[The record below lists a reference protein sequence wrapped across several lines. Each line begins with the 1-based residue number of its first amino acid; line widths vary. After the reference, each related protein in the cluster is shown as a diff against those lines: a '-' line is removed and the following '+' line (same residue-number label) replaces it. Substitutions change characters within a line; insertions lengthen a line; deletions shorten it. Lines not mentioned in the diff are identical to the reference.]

1 MRKRLLSFVLAV
13 LMIASLLPTTALA
26 AEAAASGTCGA
37 EGDGSNLTWTLDS
50 EGTLTISGTG
60 AMENYF
66 SDDAPWTAQDVKTV
80 VIDNGVTSIG
90 GFAFD
95 GCHNLKNVTISDS
108 VTKIREY
115 AFSGCTALTGITI
128 PSGVTSMNR
137 AFENCTAL
145 TTVTLPDSVEEI
157 IGTFA
162 GCTALTNIKIPRKAF
177 FIEGAFAGCTSL
189 TDIAVAEENPYCCA
203 MSGIVYSKDQK
214 MIVAYPAG
222 RPDTAFAIP
231 EGVTG
236 IDDDAFSGCTNLTQ
250 VSIPEGVTGI
260 GNEAFSGCTNLT
272 QVSIPES
279 VTGIGNDAF
288 SECTNLTQVSVPEGV
303 TKIEYQTFYG
313 CESLKSVTIPD
324 AITDIGGN
332 AFLDCDSLKDVYFL
346 GTKDAWQKVSIES
359 GNEAIT
365 ENATMHYFGE
375 WTREKEPTCTE
386 PGSETRTCLEAGCDK
401 TFTREIPALGHAWDI
416 RNVIKPATPE
426 EDGTV
431 TYTCTRCGEKRTETL
446 KIVGSGTCGAEGE
459 GSGLTWTLDS
469 EGTLTISGT
478 GDMKHNEYSASNPAP
493 WADQEVKKAVIANGI
508 TSIGNY
514 AFYGCTHLAS
524 VTIPD
529 SVTSIGYGT
538 FENCTSLTSVT
549 IPDGVTSI
557 EGYTFHNCTSLKSAS
572 IPDSVTSIDKCAF
585 YDCTHLESVAIPDGV
600 TSIGEHAFSG
610 CKSLTS
616 VTIPNSVTSIGY
628 EAFHDCYCLASV
640 TISNS
645 VTIIDYCTFGYC
657 TSLTSV
663 TIPDGVTRIEDDAFR
678 GCTSLASVTI
688 PSNVKDIY
696 SGAFLGCDALKE
708 VNYLDSKEAFH
719 TISIGEYSKAILQAA
734 TIHYFAQWDMEK
746 QPTCTEPGHGTSQC
760 SEDGCTKTYSREFPA
775 LGHTWGIRNVIKP
788 ATPEEDG
795 TVTYTCTRCGEKR
808 TETLKIVSSGTCGAE
823 GDGSNLTWT
832 LDSEGTLTISGTG
845 DMVRDGNQLW
855 RDQKVKKAVIANG
868 VTSISAYAFSG
879 CTYLESITI
888 PNSVTSIGTGAFR
901 GCSSLTNVTI
911 PNGVTSIDYETF
923 GNCASLTSVSIPDS
937 VTSIGQYAFYQCVSL
952 ESVTIPNGVTSIG
965 YWAFNGC
972 ISLTSVVISGSVLSI
987 GDSAFSGC
995 YKLADVTISDGVKKL
1010 GKCVFAGCDALTSL
1024 EIPASVEEMSGAIDA
1039 CKNLTTI
1046 SVAPE
1051 NAYYCVRDGVVY
1063 SKDGKDLVV
1072 YPQIGETSVVV
1083 PDGVLSIEDYAF
1095 SCHENLE
1102 RVQLPAGIINIGNYA
1117 FQNCWKLT
1125 DVTIPDS
1132 ITNIGSG
1139 AFSRTALTSLQLP
1152 NGATNLFI
1160 RDEAFY
1166 GCDKL
1171 TSVVIPEGVAS
1182 IGDHAFYK
1190 CTGLKNAA
1198 IPDSVVDL
1206 GWSIFGNCTSLESV
1220 TLTENTPYLN
1230 LRGVFY
1236 GCTNLK
1242 EVNYFGSKDGFD
1254 KIVWDEVDRNALK
1267 NATVHYFEQ
1276 WTVETQ
1282 PTCTTPGYGTS
1293 QCAEDG
1299 CTKTYT
1305 GEISA
1310 LGHAWDDGVV
1320 NKAATMTEYGDK
1332 TYTCTRCGA
1341 QKTQALKVL
1350 YSGTCGAEGSRSN
1363 VTWTLD
1369 NTGTLTI
1376 SGNGAMYSYWNTGI
1390 VGYNTPWRDL
1400 WVKHVIIQDGVT
1412 SIGSYAFIY
1421 NHTIESV
1428 EISGTVQTIEAN
1440 AFQGTHL
1447 KSVTI
1452 PDNVNSI
1459 GREAFQDCTSLKNIA
1474 LSNGVQDLGY
1484 VFGGCTA
1491 LESVT
1496 IPSGVTSMGSTFEG
1510 CTSLKNI
1517 TFLGGVTSIK
1527 GAFRNCTALTTVTLP
1542 DGIEDITNA
1551 FEGCTALTNVTLP
1564 DSVEDISSAFS
1575 GCTALAD
1582 ITLPRNLKTINGAFA
1597 GCTSLTDI
1605 AVAEENPYFCT
1616 MSGIVY
1622 SKDQKTIA
1630 AYPAGRPDTA
1640 FAIPEG
1646 TTGIGN
1652 GAFYGCTN
1660 LTQVTIPEGVTSI
1673 GDRAFYTCT
1682 GLTEITIPEGVTS
1695 IGDRAFAGYYTFGDG
1710 TERTV
1715 NMNLTSITL
1724 PNSLTSIGDG
1734 AFQFCTK
1741 LESIVIPDGMT
1752 AIERGTFYGC
1762 ESLQSI
1768 SIPDSVMAIGGSAFI
1783 GCKSLKSVAIPSGVT
1798 SIDTWTFTACE
1809 SLASVT
1815 IPDSVTKIGQTAF
1828 DGCTALKDVYFLG
1841 TKDAWQKVS
1850 IESENEAI
1858 TENATIHYF
1867 SEWTREKEPTCT
1879 ETGSETSTCSEADCG
1894 KTFTHEIPALG
1905 HSWDEGKVT
1914 KPATETEDGVKTF
1927 TCTRCS
1933 VTRTE
1938 AIPALSHEHS
1948 YKEVVTA
1955 PTCTEK
1961 GYTTHTC
1968 ACGDS
1973 YVDTYTDP
1981 LGHDLKDD
1989 AAVAATCTTAGT
2001 TAGKHCT
2008 RCDYKEGMETIAAL
2022 GHDLKDDAAVAA
2034 TCTTAGT
2041 AAGKHCTRCD
2051 YKEGMETIA
2060 ALGHAWDEG
2069 KVTKEATETTQ
2080 GSMTY
2085 TCTRCSAT
2093 KRDILPASGLV
2104 ATAAYNDVK
2113 NDTSWFYPGVQ
2124 YCLSYGLMSGMGN
2137 GSFAPGEYA
2146 TRAQAAQILYNLHG
2160 NPEVSGGTPFTDV
2173 PEGAWYQ
2180 KAVTWAHSVGIV
2192 NGVTATTFLPN
2203 ANITRQDFVLMLM
2216 RYLNNVRMVDRTW
2229 KPDDLSRF
2237 VDAGSVGS
2245 WALDAMKDAVA
2256 INAISGVTVDGR
2268 LCIQPARNATRAEA
2282 AKILMVFHETM
2293 TK

>member
-60 AMENYF
+60 AMENYI

-95 GCHNLKNVTISDS
+95 GCNNLTSVTISDS
-108 VTKIREY
+108 VTEIREY

-128 PSGVTSMNR
+128 PSGVISMNC

-145 TTVTLPDSVEEI
+145 TTVTLPDSVEEVI
-157 IGTFA
+157 DAFV
-162 GCTALTNIKIPRKAF
+162 GCTALTNIKLPRNVS

-189 TDIAVAEENPYCCA
+189 TDIAVAEENPYYCA

-231 EGVTG
+231 EGVTSIGNSAFSGCANLTQVSIPEGVTSIGSSAFYECTNLTQVSIPEG
-236 IDDDAFSGCTNLTQ
+236 ITSIGDDAFSGCTNLTQ
-250 VSIPEGVTGI
+250 VSIPEGVT
-260 GNEAFSGCTNLT
+260 
-272 QVSIPES
+272 
-279 VTGIGNDAF
+279 
-288 SECTNLTQVSVPEGV
+288 
-303 TKIEYQTFYG
+303 KIEYQTFHG
-313 CESLKSVTIPD
+313 CESLESVTIPD

-401 TFTREIPALGHAWDI
+401 TFTREIPALGHSWDEGK
-416 RNVIKPATPE
+416 VTKPATE
-426 EDGTV
+426 TEDGTV

-459 GSGLTWTLDS
+459 GSSLTWTLDS

-529 SVTSIGYGT
+529 GVTSIGYNAFQDCYCLASVTIPNRVTSIGYGA
-538 FENCTSLTSVT
+538 FGYCTSLTSVT

-557 EGYTFHNCTSLKSAS
+557 EDNT
-572 IPDSVTSIDKCAF
+572 
-585 YDCTHLESVAIPDGV
+585 
-600 TSIGEHAFSG
+600 
-610 CKSLTS
+610 
-616 VTIPNSVTSIGY
+616 
-628 EAFHDCYCLASV
+628 
-640 TISNS
+640 
-645 VTIIDYCTFGYC
+645 
-657 TSLTSV
+657 
-663 TIPDGVTRIEDDAFR
+663 FR
-678 GCTSLASVTI
+678 GCTSLESVTI

-696 SGAFLGCDALKE
+696 SGAFVGCDALKE
-708 VNYLDSKEAFH
+708 VNYLDSKEAFNK
-719 TISIGEYSKAILQAA
+719 ISIAEYSKAILQAA

-775 LGHTWGIRNVIKP
+775 LGHAWDIRNVIKP

-923 GNCASLTSVSIPDS
+923 GNCTSLTSVSIPDS

-995 YKLADVTISDGVKKL
+995 DKLADVTISDGVKKL

-1024 EIPASVEEMSGAIDA
+1024 EIPASVEEMSGAIAA

-1046 SVAPE
+1046 SVAPG
-1051 NAYYCVRDGVVY
+1051 NAYYCVQDGVVY

-1117 FQNCWKLT
+1117 FQNCSKLT

-1132 ITNIGSG
+1132 IMNIGSG
-1139 AFSRTALTSLQLP
+1139 AFEETALTSLQLP

-1198 IPDSVVDL
+1198 IPDSVADL

-1428 EISGTVQTIEAN
+1428 EISGTVQTIEGN

-1452 PDNVNSI
+1452 PDNVTSI

-1474 LSNGVQDLGY
+1474 LSNGVQHLGY

-1527 GAFRNCTALTTVTLP
+1527 GVFRNCTALTTVTLP

-1597 GCTSLTDI
+1597 GCASLTDI

-2001 TAGKHCT
+2001 
-2008 RCDYKEGMETIAAL
+2008 
-2022 GHDLKDDAAVAA
+2022 
-2034 TCTTAGT
+2034 

-2192 NGVTATTFLPN
+2192 NGVTATTFSPN

-2229 KPDDLSRF
+2229 TPDDLSRF

-2256 INAISGVTVDGR
+2256 INAISGVTVDGS
-2268 LCIQPARNATRAEA
+2268 LYIQPARNATRAEA

>member
-1 MRKRLLSFVLAV
+1 MRKRLLNFVLAV
-13 LMIASLLPTTALA
+13 LMIASLLPATALA

-66 SDDAPWTAQDVKTV
+66 SDDAPWTAQEVKTV

-95 GCHNLKNVTISDS
+95 GCHNLTNVTISDS

-145 TTVTLPDSVEEI
+145 TTVTLPDSVEEV

-162 GCTALTNIKIPRKAF
+162 GCTALTNIKLPHNVS

-189 TDIAVAEENPYCCA
+189 TDIAVAEENPYYCA

-236 IDDDAFSGCTNLTQ
+236 I
-250 VSIPEGVTGI
+250 
-260 GNEAFSGCTNLT
+260 GNDAFSGCTNLT

-313 CESLKSVTIPD
+313 CESLESVTIPD
-324 AITDIGGN
+324 AITDIGDN
-332 AFLDCDSLKDVYFL
+332 AFLNCGSLKDVYFL

-365 ENATMHYFGE
+365 EKATMHYFSE

-386 PGSETRTCLEAGCDK
+386 TGSETSTCSEADCGK

-446 KIVGSGTCGAEGE
+446 KIVGSGTCGAEGD
-459 GSGLTWTLDS
+459 GSNLTWMLDN

-478 GDMKHNEYSASNPAP
+478 GDMVRDGNQL
-493 WADQEVKKAVIANGI
+493 WRDQKVKKAVIANG
-508 TSIGNY
+508 
-514 AFYGCTHLAS
+514 
-524 VTIPD
+524 
-529 SVTSIGYGT
+529 
-538 FENCTSLTSVT
+538 
-549 IPDGVTSI
+549 
-557 EGYTFHNCTSLKSAS
+557 
-572 IPDSVTSIDKCAF
+572 
-585 YDCTHLESVAIPDGV
+585 V
-600 TSIGEHAFSG
+600 TSIGEYAFSD
-610 CKSLTS
+610 CTYLES
-616 VTIPNSVTSIGY
+616 VTIPNSVTSIGNW
-628 EAFHDCYCLASV
+628 AFNGCS
-640 TISNS
+640 
-645 VTIIDYCTFGYC
+645 
-657 TSLTSV
+657 SLTNV
-663 TIPDGVTRIEDDAFR
+663 TIPDGVTRIADDAFR

-696 SGAFLGCDALKE
+696 SGAFLGCVALKE

-719 TISIGEYSKAILQAA
+719 TIIIGEYSKAILQAA

-775 LGHTWGIRNVIKP
+775 LGHAWDIRNVIKP

-808 TETLKIVSSGTCGAE
+808 TETLKIVGSGTCGAE
-823 GDGSNLTWT
+823 GDGSNLTWM
-832 LDSEGTLTISGTG
+832 LDNEGTLTISGTG

-923 GNCASLTSVSIPDS
+923 GNCTSLTSVSIPDS

-1024 EIPASVEEMSGAIDA
+1024 EIPASVEEMSGAIAA

-1051 NAYYCVRDGVVY
+1051 NAYYCVQDGVVY

-1117 FQNCWKLT
+1117 FQNCSKLT

-1132 ITNIGSG
+1132 IMNIGSG
-1139 AFSRTALTSLQLP
+1139 AFEETALTSLQLP

-1198 IPDSVVDL
+1198 IPDSVADL

-1474 LSNGVQDLGY
+1474 LSNGVQHLGY

-1527 GAFRNCTALTTVTLP
+1527 GAFRNCTTLTTVTLP

-1597 GCTSLTDI
+1597 GCASLTDI

-1715 NMNLTSITL
+1715 NMNLTSVSL
-1724 PNSLTSIGDG
+1724 PNSLTSIGGG
-1734 AFQFCTK
+1734 AFQYCTK
-1741 LESIVIPDGMT
+1741 LESVVIPDGVT
-1752 AIERGTFYGC
+1752 DIESGTFSGC

-1768 SIPDSVMAIGGSAFI
+1768 SIPDSVTAIGGSAFS
-1783 GCKSLKSVAIPSGVT
+1783 GCKSLKSIAIPDGVT
-1798 SIDTWTFTACE
+1798 RIEGFAFVACE
-1809 SLASVT
+1809 SLESVV
-1815 IPDSVTKIGQTAF
+1815 IPGTVTEIGNVAF
-1828 DGCTALKDVYFLG
+1828 NNGDHIKDVYFLG
-1841 TKDAWQKVS
+1841 TKDAWQNVS

-1905 HSWDEGKVT
+1905 HSWDEGRVT

-2001 TAGKHCT
+2001 T
-2008 RCDYKEGMETIAAL
+2008 
-2022 GHDLKDDAAVAA
+2022 
-2034 TCTTAGT
+2034 
-2041 AAGKHCTRCD
+2041 AGKHCTRCD

-2192 NGVTATTFLPN
+2192 NGVTATTFSPN

-2229 KPDDLSRF
+2229 TPDDLSRF

>member
-13 LMIASLLPTTALA
+13 LMIASLLPATALA

-66 SDDAPWTAQDVKTV
+66 SDDAPWTAQEVKTV

-95 GCHNLKNVTISDS
+95 GCHNLTNVTISDS

-145 TTVTLPDSVEEI
+145 TTVTLPDSVEEV

-162 GCTALTNIKIPRKAF
+162 GCTALTNIKLPHNVS

-189 TDIAVAEENPYCCA
+189 TNIAVAEENPYYCA

-236 IDDDAFSGCTNLTQ
+236 I
-250 VSIPEGVTGI
+250 
-260 GNEAFSGCTNLT
+260 GNDAFSGCTNLT

-313 CESLKSVTIPD
+313 CESLESVTIPD
-324 AITDIGGN
+324 AITDIGDN
-332 AFLDCDSLKDVYFL
+332 AFLNCGSLKDVYFL

-365 ENATMHYFGE
+365 EKATMHYFSE

-386 PGSETRTCLEAGCDK
+386 TGSETSTCSEADCGK

-446 KIVGSGTCGAEGE
+446 KIVGSGTCGAEGD
-459 GSGLTWTLDS
+459 GSNLTWMLDN

-478 GDMKHNEYSASNPAP
+478 GDMARLGNQL
-493 WADQEVKKAVIANGI
+493 WRDQKVKKAVIANG
-508 TSIGNY
+508 
-514 AFYGCTHLAS
+514 
-524 VTIPD
+524 
-529 SVTSIGYGT
+529 
-538 FENCTSLTSVT
+538 
-549 IPDGVTSI
+549 
-557 EGYTFHNCTSLKSAS
+557 
-572 IPDSVTSIDKCAF
+572 
-585 YDCTHLESVAIPDGV
+585 V
-600 TSIGEHAFSG
+600 TSIGEYAFSD
-610 CKSLTS
+610 CTYLES
-616 VTIPNSVTSIGY
+616 VTIPNSVTSIGNW
-628 EAFHDCYCLASV
+628 AFNGCS
-640 TISNS
+640 
-645 VTIIDYCTFGYC
+645 
-657 TSLTSV
+657 SLTNV
-663 TIPDGVTRIEDDAFR
+663 TIPDGVTRIADDAFR

-696 SGAFLGCDALKE
+696 SGAFLGCVALKE

-719 TISIGEYSKAILQAA
+719 TIIIGEYSKAILQAA

-775 LGHTWGIRNVIKP
+775 LGHAWDIRNVIKP

-808 TETLKIVSSGTCGAE
+808 TETLKIVGSGTCGAE
-823 GDGSNLTWT
+823 GDGSNLTWM
-832 LDSEGTLTISGTG
+832 LDNEGTLTISGTG
-845 DMVRDGNQLW
+845 DMARLGNQLW

-868 VTSISAYAFSG
+868 VTSIGEYAFSD
-879 CTYLESITI
+879 CTY
-888 PNSVTSIGTGAFR
+888 
-901 GCSSLTNVTI
+901 
-911 PNGVTSIDYETF
+911 
-923 GNCASLTSVSIPDS
+923 
-937 VTSIGQYAFYQCVSL
+937 L
-952 ESVTIPNGVTSIG
+952 ESVTIPNSVTSIG

-1024 EIPASVEEMSGAIDA
+1024 EIPASVEEMSGAIAA

-1051 NAYYCVRDGVVY
+1051 NAYYCVQDGVVY

-1095 SCHENLE
+1095 ACHENLE

-1117 FQNCWKLT
+1117 FQNCSKLT
-1125 DVTIPDS
+1125 DVTITDS
-1132 ITNIGSG
+1132 IMNIGSG
-1139 AFSRTALTSLQLP
+1139 AFEETALTSLQLP

-1198 IPDSVVDL
+1198 IPDSVADL

-1428 EISGTVQTIEAN
+1428 EISGTVQTIEGN

-1452 PDNVNSI
+1452 PDNVTSI

-1474 LSNGVQDLGY
+1474 LSNGVQHLGY

-1517 TFLGGVTSIK
+1517 TFLGGVTSIQ

-1695 IGDRAFAGYYTFGDG
+1695 IGDCAFGGYHTFDYEHYT
-1710 TERTV
+1710 EHIV

-1741 LESIVIPDGMT
+1741 LESIVIPDGVT

-2041 AAGKHCTRCD
+2041 TAGKHCTRCDYKEGMETIAALGHDLKDDAAVAATCTTAGTAAGKHCTRCD

-2192 NGVTATTFLPN
+2192 NGVTATTFSPN